1 MMDANKMKRLLD
13 ENCDQLAR
21 ILDECR
27 GGPAENVR
35 VVDVMGPMLQE
46 FRELKDQ
53 VFYDIERDEG
63 ALEQSQ

>member
-1 MMDANKMKRLLD
+1 MDANKMKRLLD

-27 GGPAENVR
+27 SGPAENVR
-35 VVDVMGPMLQE
+35 VVDVMGPVLQE